1 MVELETLSYITE
13 ESSALVAMLTLP
25 LVIFELLNMHG
36 FKITGAPQQLLIYF
50 NDFLSNV
57 KIKSFLR
64 INHFH
69 LKYCETLDCISGQEY
84 F

>member
-1 MVELETLSYITE
+1 MVELNTLSDFTV
-13 ESSALVAMLTLP
+13 ESSALVAM
-25 LVIFELLNMHG
+25 FGNFKQLNMHG

-50 NDFLSNV
+50 NDFLLNV
-57 KIKSFLR
+57 KFKSFLR